1 MPEPK
6 QSLEMALSEQSS
18 ALDGVLAEVSLGIRN
33 QRHFDELEE
42 RVDGICTATR
52 AAFRSGRP

>member
-1 MPEPK
+1 
-6 QSLEMALSEQSS
+6 MALSEQSS
-18 ALDGVLAEVSLGIRN
+18 ALDGVLAEVSLGFRN

-42 RVDGICTATR
+42 RVDGICTAIR

>member
-1 MPEPK
+1 
-6 QSLEMALSEQSS
+6 MALSEQSS

-42 RVDGICTATR
+42 RVDGVCTAAR
-52 AAFRSGRP
+52 AAFRSARP